1 MARASFAWVVVAVI
15 AAVVA
20 VTSAQTL
27 DDITPSFAEVYPSAS
42 VRANGDTL
50 ENVVYVRV
58 AGRIAIVTDV
68 VRAQPPDLGLGQ
80 SATTRSEC

>member
-20 VTSAQTL
+20 VTSAQAVV

-42 VRANGDTL
+42 VKANGADL
-50 ENVVYVRV
+50 ETVVYVRV
-58 AGRIAIVTDV
+58 AERIAIVTDV
-68 VRAQPPDLGLGQ
+68 VRAQPHRMLGW
-80 SATTRSEC
+80 A